1 MSSLFGSTSQ
11 TVEIKLYYKNIVTS
25 SGVSKISIL
34 SDKEGKIQFQQQED
48 FIKKKQEK
56 QEEIK
61 ATDRPI
67 EVLTTMW
74 KVLSWGDQNKITKRC
89 ERYTPEGLQDIDY
102 FKFRDLR
109 IKSCLT
115 GWDIKDAKGSAVPVT
130 PETIDM
136 LPSDVVF
143 SLVSR
148 YDTVTEGSQDEQEK
162 N

>member
-1 MSSLFGSTSQ
+1 MSLFGATSQ
-11 TVEIKLYYKNIVTS
+11 LVEVKIYYKNIEI
-25 SGVSKISIL
+25 SGGSSKIVVL
-34 SDKEGKIQFQQQED
+34 SDKEGNIQLQQQEE

-61 ATDRPI
+61 AGDRSI

-74 KVLSWGDQNKITKRC
+74 KILSWGDQNKITKRC
-89 ERYTPEGLQDIDY
+89 ERYTPEGLQSIDY
-102 FKFRDLR
+102 YKFRDLR
-109 IKSCLT
+109 IKSCLQS
-115 GWDIKDAKGSAVPVT
+115 WDAKDAKGTVVPVT
-130 PETIDM
+130 TETIDM

-143 SLVSR
+143 ALVNR

>member
-1 MSSLFGSTSQ
+1 MSLFGSTSQ
-11 TVEIKLYYKNIVTS
+11 VVEIKLYYKNIVTS
-25 SGVSKISIL
+25 SGMNKIAIL
-34 SDKEGKIQFQQQED
+34 SDKEGKIQFQQQEE
-48 FIKKKQEK
+48 FVKKKQSK

-61 ATDRPI
+61 TTDRPI
-67 EVLTTMW
+67 EILTTMW

-109 IKSCLT
+109 IKSCLK
-115 GWDIKDAKGSAVPVT
+115 GWDLKDAKGVAVPVT
-130 PETIDM
+130 PETIDT
-136 LPSDVVF
+136 LPSDIVF
-143 SLVSR
+143 ALVSR